1 MIMEQT
7 FIEKIV
13 QEDRIQ
19 TKQDLK
25 RMPKLKMRMMNNQLI
40 YSNGLFYYFSR
51 ITKKNRILK
60 NSCSTRRS
68 KISSSGRGEKGE
80 RRAEEK
86 KRKRVEEREIVMRM
100 ARAAREVTKNN
111 TPQEYIISS

>member
-1 MIMEQT
+1 MEQT

-13 QEDRIQ
+13 QD
-19 TKQDLK
+19 
-25 RMPKLKMRMMNNQLI
+25 

-60 NSCSTRRS
+60 NSCSTRRR

-80 RRAEEK
+80 REKEGEKSPRRKEK
-86 KRKRVEEREIVMRM
+86 KKSRRKRDSHENGEGG
-100 ARAAREVTKNN
+100 
-111 TPQEYIISS
+111 